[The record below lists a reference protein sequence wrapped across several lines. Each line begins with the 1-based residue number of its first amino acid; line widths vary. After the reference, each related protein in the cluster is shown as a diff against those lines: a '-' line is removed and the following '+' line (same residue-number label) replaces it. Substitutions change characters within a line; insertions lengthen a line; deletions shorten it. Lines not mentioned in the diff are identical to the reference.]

1 MTDKIVVIGAGIAGF
16 NAVKELRRIGYDKSI
31 TLIDESPDLPY
42 DRPPMSKEYLRGEM
56 SDEEILLEPAS
67 FYEEN
72 DIELL
77 LGKAVVDIDIDG
89 KKVVFDSGKKVSWD
103 KLLITTGSKVRKLT
117 NISGCDLNGIHYL
130 KNIDDA
136 QLLREQVKDFKKLV
150 IVGGGFIG
158 LEVAASCREMG
169 IDVTVLEAAQT
180 PLSRVLG
187 PEMGEIIAGVH
198 REKGV
203 HLMTEQIVNEFQG
216 TDKVE
221 AVVTKN
227 GDRYECD
234 AVLVGIG
241 VFTDMSLAGEH
252 LKHNNNGY
260 IINEYCETSV
270 KDIYAAGDCA
280 EWKYNN
286 GDYIRVE
293 HWDHAMNQGICA
305 ANNIVNN
312 ECMLFDTTPY
322 FWSDQYD
329 LSLQYFGHVKEW
341 DETVLRGSVEDV
353 QFTQFY
359 LKDNKV
365 EGALIIN
372 DGKAVLPTRKLIMQG
387 TEVNAD
393 DLGNDDI
400 PLKKLARK
408 VRN

>member
-16 NAVKELRRIGYDKSI
+16 NAIKELRRIGYDKNI
-31 TLIDESPDLPY
+31 TLIDQAPHLPY
-42 DRPPMSKEYLRGEM
+42 DRPPLSKEFLRGEM
-56 SDEEILLEPAS
+56 SEEDVLLSPAS

-77 LGKAVVDIDIDG
+77 LGKAVVDIDVDEKAVIFDG
-89 KKVVFDSGKKVSWD
+89 GNTVAFD

-117 NISGCDLNGIHYL
+117 NLSGCDLNGIHYL
-130 KNIDDA
+130 KDIDDA
-136 QLLREQVKDFKKLV
+136 RALKERVKNFKRIV
-150 IVGGGFIG
+150 VVGGGFIG
-158 LEVAASCREMG
+158 LEVAASCRQMG
-169 IDVTVLEAAQT
+169 IDVTVLEASKT

-187 PEMGEIIAGVH
+187 PEMGEIIADVH
-198 REKGV
+198 RANGV
-203 HLMTEQIVNEFQG
+203 QLLTEQAVTEFQG
-216 TDKVE
+216 TDHVE
-221 AVVTKN
+221 AVLTAS
-227 GDRYECD
+227 GERYECD

-241 VFTDMSLAGEH
+241 VYTDMSLAGEH
-252 LKHNNNGY
+252 LEHNNNGY
-260 IINEYCETSV
+260 IINEYCETSI

-280 EWKYNN
+280 EWKYIDGN
-286 GDYIRVE
+286 YIRIE

-305 ANNIVNN
+305 ANNMVNH

-341 DETVLRGSVEDV
+341 DEAVLRGDV
-353 QFTQFY
+353 DEKSFSQFY

-365 EGALIIN
+365 AGALIIN
-372 DGKAVLPTRKLIMQG
+372 DTKSVIPTRKLIMQG
-387 TEVNAD
+387 IEVSASDLAD
-393 DLGNDDI
+393 PDI

>member
-42 DRPPMSKEYLRGEM
+42 DRPPMSKEYWRRER

-89 KKVVFDSGKKVSWD
+89 KKVDVDSGEQVSTD

-293 HWDHAMNQGICA
+293 H
-305 ANNIVNN
+305 
-312 ECMLFDTTPY
+312 
-322 FWSDQYD
+322 
-329 LSLQYFGHVKEW
+329 
-341 DETVLRGSVEDV
+341 
-353 QFTQFY
+353 
-359 LKDNKV
+359 
-365 EGALIIN
+365 
-372 DGKAVLPTRKLIMQG
+372 
-387 TEVNAD
+387 
-393 DLGNDDI
+393 
-400 PLKKLARK
+400 
-408 VRN
+408 